1 MRKQG
6 PQALFVVAAI
16 SIASCSDR
24 QADYRN
30 VEISNGKVYY
40 GSEDTPF
47 SGFVSNVPGGNVIDQ
62 NVGRVVSRV
71 NETAYYR
78 SVYPREMTCDINVED
93 GLLIGDFTCYKT
105 GSQSKVLEAIAD
117 GERDIDIKIFNPAH
131 NALIGEAHLTDGQ
144 FNGDFNIY
152 SAVHGKTLLQA
163 EYALGALHGDL
174 IEYNAE
180 TGMVLHSASYEN
192 GKLHGKELKFRPNGE
207 QALEAE
213 YFQGKY
219 HGFVKQWAG
228 AGLIQSSEY
237 YQHGIDEGVHK
248 GWYNGQLIRV
258 EVFESGRYKYR
269 EYNEDMNPN
278 RVITLPDEYSHIIGA
293 DVFSGFDSAPHNRR

>member
-1 MRKQG
+1 M
-6 PQALFVVAAI
+6 I
-16 SIASCSDR
+16 
-24 QADYRN
+24 
-30 VEISNGKVYY
+30 
-40 GSEDTPF
+40 
-47 SGFVSNVPGGNVIDQ
+47 
-62 NVGRVVSRV
+62 
-71 NETAYYR
+71 
-78 SVYPREMTCDINVED
+78 
-93 GLLIGDFTCYKT
+93 
-105 GSQSKVLEAIAD
+105 
-117 GERDIDIKIFNPAH
+117 
-131 NALIGEAHLTDGQ
+131 
-144 FNGDFNIY
+144 
-152 SAVHGKTLLQA
+152 
-163 EYALGALHGDL
+163 
-174 IEYNAE
+174 
-180 TGMVLHSASYEN
+180 LHSASYEN